1 MMLDRSAERARGAG
15 LGAYHEKL
23 NTFVS
28 AVQPSMGS
36 GPPALR
42 AVAPILSSFSNRIQ
56 TVG

>member
-1 MMLDRSAERARGAG
+1 MMLDRSAATARGAG
-15 LGAYHEKL
+15 LGAYHEEL

-28 AVQPSMGS
+28 EVQPRVGS